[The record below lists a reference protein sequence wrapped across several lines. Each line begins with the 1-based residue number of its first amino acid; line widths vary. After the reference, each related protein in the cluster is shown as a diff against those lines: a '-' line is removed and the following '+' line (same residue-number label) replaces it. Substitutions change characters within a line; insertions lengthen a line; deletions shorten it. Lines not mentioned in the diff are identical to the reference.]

1 MPCKRNLLIVTRL
14 VVRFNFIK
22 KKKKSY
28 ALTSE
33 SLLSIQPYSLVAKKS
48 AIRDKND
55 TQSAKKLHARKGS
68 IKKKLKVKGP

>member
-33 SLLSIQPYSLVAKKS
+33 SLLSVQPYSLVAKKS

-68 IKKKLKVKGP
+68 IKKS

>member
-14 VVRFNFIK
+14 VVIFNFI